1 MSTEHIQINDV
12 APRIQYVADG
22 VATAFAFPFAIFA
35 ASDLQVFVDG
45 VRQTGGFAVSGA
57 GDSGGGTCSFAVAPA
72 AGRNITLRRRLP
84 IRRTSDFQENGVLR
98 ARVLN
103 DELDYQTAAI
113 QQLADDST
121 RTLQFDPSDT
131 APAALLPPA
140 AQRAGRLLGFGVDG
154 APAMFDGASGI
165 GAAENVLFNPAT
177 AAAGGT
183 VAAKLAETLSVRD
196 FGAVGDGTTDD
207 TLAIQAAFDAANTRS
222 ATVLVPD
229 GTYRTSAPLVLGPD
243 AFALSMRGEILF
255 AGTGTALHI
264 GNPGATRLW
273 GRRYHGIRVRRLT
286 LSDWSSEAEIGV
298 AIYNAY
304 ACDITI
310 EHAEGFTIGAQCFG
324 DGVGWVY
331 CRVGLGRLFN
341 NKVGLDLRCGV
352 GGWNNQNTF
361 IGGTFQ
367 MATATNP
374 TRDRYGVRFSR
385 TPGGYDSHNN
395 NVFLN
400 PSFELK
406 AVVDWWTAT
415 NYAVGTRVRGAG
427 GRIYTCTVAGLSG
440 ATAPAGTGTG
450 IVDGAAR
457 WDFTQESH
465 DCVSVLMEVS
475 GRANRFIGARNEGS
489 GRAVAREL
497 RDAMSNAYDFAFV
510 GGQGAAGN
518 AMGGH
523 FVEAAGNLAGSVLSI
538 SNGFDRFAAADQPL
552 KLIWAAPDLRRAANP
567 YDGSRIF
574 VQGCSLVATSPAPE
588 RRLNTFRQL
597 SSFELR
603 ANGIRVPNSSR
614 GIGTCVDTRAAKRF
628 LFAYALDGQAQ
639 AGRMLVRCFDADDR
653 LITTGTPVRAS
664 RSLSFLA
671 SLGGWFSGFES
682 FAPLYFEV
690 DATVATVWVG
700 ITGSSAGP
708 ADVTALRLF
717 CVEAHAPRVFPGH
730 GEDDPGQ
737 AAIAIAA
744 PGFGT
749 HDAFAVYRNVAA
761 SGPAFWECTTG
772 GTFGALSSVQGTM
785 FAGGNSL
792 FLGSLSLL
800 QPGEYVSVAGAVG
813 VATVAAI
820 QRYDAAATPAW
831 AANTTYAPGTVV
843 ARGGVVYVCAAASGP
858 SGTAGPSGTGNG
870 IADGGCTW
878 NSVVARA
885 TLSANA
891 GATVSAVAVNYVAP
905 AFAARART

>member
-1 MSTEHIQINDV
+1 MSTEHIQINDI

-22 VATAFAFPFAIFA
+22 IATAFTFPFAIFA

-45 VRQTGGFAVSGA
+45 AAQASGFAVHGA
-57 GDSGGGTCSFAVAPA
+57 GDSGGGTCAFGTPPA
-72 AGRNITLRRRLP
+72 AGSSVTLRRRLP
-84 IRRTSDFQENGVLR
+84 IRRLSDFQENGVLR

-113 QQLADDST
+113 QQLADDAT
-121 RTLQFDPSDT
+121 RTLRFDPSDT
-131 APAALLPPA
+131 APAALLPA
-140 AQRAGRLLGFGVDG
+140 AAARAGRLLGFGIDG
-154 APAMFDGASGI
+154 APAMFDAASGV
-165 GAAENVLFNPAT
+165 GSAENVFYNPAAAT
-177 AAAGGT
+177 ASGT

-196 FGAVGDGTTDD
+196 FGATGDGTTDD
-207 TLAIQAAFDAANTRS
+207 TLAIQAAFDAATARS
-222 ATVLVPD
+222 ATVLIPD
-229 GTYRTSAPLVLGPD
+229 GTYRTSAPVVLGPD
-243 AFALSMRGEILF
+243 AFALVMRGEILF
-255 AGTGTALHI
+255 AGSGTCLRI

-273 GRRYHGIRVRRLT
+273 GRRYHGIRVRRLV

-310 EHAEGFTIGAQCFG
+310 EHAEGFTIGAQAFG

-361 IGGTFQ
+361 VGGTFQ

-374 TRDRYGVRFSR
+374 TRDRVGVRFSR
-385 TPGGYDSHNN
+385 TAGGYDSHNN

-406 AVVDWWTAT
+406 AVVDWWPAT
-415 NYAVGTRVRGAG
+415 SYAVGARTRGAQ
-427 GRIYTCTVAGLSG
+427 GRIYTCTQAGISG
-440 ATAPAGTGTG
+440 ATAPAGTGAG

-457 WDFTQESH
+457 WDFTQDSH

-489 GRAVAREL
+489 GRAIAREFG
-497 RDAMSNAYDFAFV
+497 DALANSYDFAFV

-518 AMGGH
+518 TMGGH
-523 FVEAAGNLAGSVLSI
+523 FVEARGNLAGSVLSI
-538 SNGFDRFAAADQPL
+538 SNGFDRSAAADQPL
-552 KLIWAAPDLRRAANP
+552 KLVWAAPDLRRAANP
-567 YDGSRIF
+567 YDATRIF
-574 VQGCSLVATSPAPE
+574 VQGCSLVATSPQPE
-588 RRLNTFRQL
+588 RRLNLFRQL

-603 ANGIRVPNSSR
+603 PNSIRVPNSSR

-639 AGRMLVRCFDADDR
+639 AGRMLIRCFDADDR
-653 LITTGTPVRAS
+653 LIGTGQPVRAS
-664 RSLSFLA
+664 RALSYLA
-671 SLGGWFSGFES
+671 SLGGWFTGFET

-690 DATVATVWVG
+690 DASVATVWVG

-708 ADVTALRLF
+708 ADVTALRLY
-717 CVEAHAPRVFPGH
+717 CVEAHAPRAFPGH

-737 AAIAIAA
+737 VAIAIAA
-744 PGFGT
+744 PSLGT
-749 HDAFAVYRNVAA
+749 HDAFAVIRNVAA

-772 GTFGALSSVQGTM
+772 GTFGTL
-785 FAGGNSL
+785 AGITGSTFNGGPNL
-792 FLGSLSLL
+792 FLGGLGSLAT
-800 QPGEYVSVAGAVG
+800 GEYVSVAGAV
-813 VATVAAI
+813 AAASVAAI
-820 QRYDAAATPAW
+820 QRYDAATTTAW
-831 AANTTYAPGTVV
+831 AAGTAYAAGAVV
-843 ARGGVVYVCAAASGP
+843 ARAGQVYVCATAGTSGA
-858 SGTAGPSGTGNG
+858 TGPSGTGTG
-870 IADGGCTW
+870 ITDGTCAW
-878 NSVVARA
+878 NSIVARA

-891 GATVSAVAVNYVAP
+891 TATVSGVAVAYVAP